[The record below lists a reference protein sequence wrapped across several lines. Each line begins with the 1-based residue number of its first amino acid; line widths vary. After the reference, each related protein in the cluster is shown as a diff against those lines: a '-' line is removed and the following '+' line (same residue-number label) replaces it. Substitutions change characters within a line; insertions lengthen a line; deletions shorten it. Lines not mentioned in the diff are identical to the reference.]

1 MPRSEKTPSPISG
14 LLLVI
19 ATLAFLYF
27 AKDVLIP
34 LSLAILVTFLLT
46 PGVKRLE
53 SWRLGR
59 IPSVALVIL
68 FSVALCGGLG
78 WIAGNQLIDVV
89 NEMPRYRENIGHRLD
104 MFRGPSRGGLA
115 KAGESV
121 KELAKELSGTPSPE
135 PAPQQ
140 NPQTAPPPARSKK
153 TEAAAPLLPPDK
165 KPVLVQLVEAP
176 PTIIESLKS
185 LLGPLLA
192 PIGTAII
199 VIAFAFVMLLKREDL
214 RSRILRLIGQN
225 QLNLATAA
233 FDDAAERVS
242 RYLRLQFLVNTA
254 FGALVTTGLYF
265 IGIPNFFLW
274 GVLAG
279 TLRFVPYL
287 GPVLGASLPTI
298 VALAVSDHWQQPLLC
313 LGLFLVVEPV
323 TGYVVEPA
331 LYGTHTGIS
340 SLAIL
345 VSATIW
351 TALWGPIGLVLSTP
365 LTVCA
370 MVIGRY
376 VPQFGFLHVLLGDQ
390 PALSLPA
397 QIYQRLL
404 AMDNTE
410 AHAVID
416 EFLKDHSLSEIYDDL
431 LIPALSMA
439 EEDRHKGELDETR
452 GQFLLQSLEEFVA
465 ELADYAAD
473 QPSDPEKVESQPI
486 AAERVHV
493 RVICVAAGDKADEIS
508 GAMLGQVL
516 ERVGYAVVALPPVH
530 SSMEVL
536 ESLAGEP
543 GDIVCISALPPFA
556 LINARSLSKGLR
568 SKFPELRIL
577 VGLWGFSGGGVK
589 ADERLAKAFSVD
601 VVTTIGEAI
610 ERLGAPVKAA
620 VLAD

>member
-1 MPRSEKTPSPISG
+1 VT
-14 LLLVI
+14 LV
-19 ATLAFLYF
+19 
-27 AKDVLIP
+27 V
-34 LSLAILVTFLLT
+34 
-46 PGVKRLE
+46 
-53 SWRLGR
+53 
-59 IPSVALVIL
+59 L

-89 NEMPRYRENIGHRLD
+89 NELPRYRENIGHRLD
-104 MFRGPSRGGLA
+104 MFRGPQKGGLA

-121 KELAKELSGTPSPE
+121 KELAKELSGAPPEQTPQ
-135 PAPQQ
+135 PAPQ
-140 NPQTAPPPARSKK
+140 APAQASPPTHSKK
-153 TEAAAPLLPPDK
+153 TAASAPLLPPDK

-192 PIGTAII
+192 PIGTAVI
-199 VIAFAFVMLLKREDL
+199 VIAFASVMLLKREDL

-254 FGALVTTGLYF
+254 FGALITIGLYF

-298 VALAVSDHWQQPLLC
+298 VALAVSEHWQQPLLC
-313 LGLFLVVEPV
+313 LGLFLVIEPV

-390 PALSLPA
+390 PALSLSA

-452 GQFLLQSLEEFVA
+452 ERFLLQSLEEFVA

-473 QPSDPEKVESQPI
+473 QPSDPEKIEEAPS
-486 AAERVHV
+486 RVGV

-508 GAMLGQVL
+508 AAMLGQVL

-543 GDIVCISALPPFA
+543 GDVVCISALPPFA

-568 SKFPELRIL
+568 SKFPGLRIL

-589 ADERLAKAFSVD
+589 ADERLAKAFSVN
-601 VVTTIGEAI
+601 VVTTIGEAV
-610 ERLGAPVKAA
+610 ERIGTPVKAA